1 MIMLMSYS
9 EAPTLTLEDVAFA
22 EHAVQP
28 SQQDEAPVKSEDYAG
43 DDIDKSDGNDGYTT
57 YEEFARK
64 YQQYLQIQEDS
75 F

>member
-9 EAPTLTLEDVAFA
+9 EAPTVTLEVVAFA
-22 EHAVQP
+22 ELAVQP
-28 SQQDEAPVKSEDYAG
+28 SQQDEAPVKSEDDAG
-43 DDIDKSDGNDGYTT
+43 DDIDKSDGYTT
-57 YEEFARK
+57 YEEFTRK